1 MPIRII
7 RLSESSIV
15 VEFGNEISP
24 LLNAK
29 AVSLSES
36 LHRDPFVGFIEAVP
50 CYSSVTIFFDFV
62 KFYRTSPTGA
72 GVFEGISAEIRTRLK
87 KLRTEV
93 ETAAEYVQIPVDYEQ
108 GPDLQMV
115 ADFAGLSIPEVINLH
130 TSSVYRVYMI
140 GFLPGFAYLGTLD
153 ERISMPR
160 KVRPALKVPKG
171 SVGIAGRQT
180 GIYPTDSPG
189 GWQIIGKTA
198 VEMFNADSPKI
209 TLLNSGDRVKF
220 VDIRS
225 I

>member
-1 MPIRII
+1 M
-7 RLSESSIV
+7 
-15 VEFGNEISP
+15 EFGNEISP
-24 LLNAK
+24 LLNAQ
-29 AVSLSES
+29 AVSLSDS
-36 LHRDPFVGFIEAVP
+36 LHRNPFEGFIEAVP

-62 KFYRTSPTGA
+62 KCYRTSPTGA
-72 GVFEGISAEIRTRLK
+72 GVFEVISAEIRTRLK

-93 ETAAEYVQIPVDYEQ
+93 ETAAEYVQIPVDYGQ

-115 ADFAGLSIPEVINLH
+115 ADFAGLSIPEVIEIH
-130 TSSVYRVYMI
+130 TSTVYCVYMI

-198 VEMFNADSPKI
+198 VEMFNVDSPKI